1 MIAKHVLAIALIGG
15 FLALGWWQ
23 VSRASAG
30 NTLSWAYAFEWPVFA
45 GFVGFIWYREI
56 KDALRTAPAAADPPD
71 PADPA
76 PAATEPEPAP
86 APVQPPVLGTKA
98 PKIGS
103 GFRRPVLVPRRAAVA
118 AGAPGPDPVLDEYND
133 YLAWLNANP
142 GAKASQYPGRRRG
155 PA

>member
-1 MIAKHVLAIALIGG
+1 MIAKHVLALALIGG

-45 GFVGFIWYREI
+45 GFVAFIWYREI
-56 KDALRTAPAAADPPD
+56 RDALRGAPTPAA
-71 PADPA
+71 
-76 PAATEPEPAP
+76 PEPSAAP
-86 APVQPPVLGTKA
+86 EPTPVPVRPPVLGTRT

-118 AGAPGPDPVLDEYND
+118 TAEPGPDPALDEYND

>member
-30 NTLSWAYAFEWPVFA
+30 NTLSWAYAIEWPVFA
-45 GFVGFIWYREI
+45 GFVGFIWFREA
-56 KDALRTAPAAADPPD
+56 KEAVRGAPRERAKAGDPDVAAAP
-71 PADPA
+71 PA
-76 PAATEPEPAP
+76 PI
-86 APVQPPVLGTKA
+86 PVQPPVLGTKA

-118 AGAPGPDPVLDEYND
+118 ASAPAPDPALDEYND